1 MLTTGTKLLFG
12 FALAALVAAW
22 VYGLSTGGDPVGVIS
37 AGMKGG
43 VGERLGYTV
52 LGSVAL
58 LCAFLGTVVAAFR
71 DADPEAQA
79 AVVGT
84 EVPPATP
91 PAGASAWP
99 VIGAFG
105 VVLAAIGLVVGAPLF
120 LAGVAIVAITLVE
133 WMVQA
138 WADRATGDPEV
149 NRTLRNRVM
158 MPIEIPAIA
167 VLGIGAIVL
176 AVSRV
181 FIALSAI
188 GATVAAI
195 AVASLIMVVASL
207 LAIRPRVGANLVA
220 TLAVLGGLALAVG
233 GVVGAVAGPHELEE
247 HHEGEVTDDGGAGEV
262 QPEDEGTG
270 GGRTDTDESD
280 HQGNEPVGG
289 GEEEEGGLGVPSDTV
304 VVLR

>member
-12 FALAALVAAW
+12 LAMAALVAAW
-22 VYGLSTGGDPVGVIS
+22 VYGLSTGGDPVGVLS
-37 AGMKGG
+37 AGIKGG
-43 VGERLGYTV
+43 VGERLGYTI

-58 LCAFLGTVVAAFR
+58 LAGFLGCVVAAFR

-79 AVVGT
+79 AVVGV

-99 VIGAFG
+99 VVGAFG
-105 VVLAAIGLVVGAPLF
+105 VLLAAIGLVVGAPLF
-120 LAGVAIVAITLVE
+120 LAGVGVVAITLIE

-167 VLGIGAIVL
+167 VLAIGALVL
-176 AVSRV
+176 GVSRV
-181 FIALSAI
+181 FIALSAV

-195 AVASLIMVVASL
+195 AVASMILLVASL
-207 LAIRPRVGANLVA
+207 LAVRPRVGANLVA
-220 TLAVLGGLALAVG
+220 ALAVG
-233 GVVGAVAGPHELEE
+233 GGLAVAVGGIVGAAVGPHEVD

-262 QPEDEGTG
+262 QPEDEG
-270 GGRTDTDESD
+270 
-280 HQGNEPVGG
+280 
-289 GEEEEGGLGVPSDTV
+289 GLGVPSGTV
-304 VVLR
+304 VVLH